1 MMGHRYY
8 SPELCRFIQPDDIE
22 YLDPSSING
31 LNLYCYCLNN
41 PIMYV
46 DPTGHF
52 AISTFLIG
60 LAVSSLVTWGLSEI
74 FGAQIVG
81 GASSMVNGYGAITT
95 GLGLLSFGPV
105 GWVAGGLLIIAG
117 AGAMIIGAN
126 EIVDGITGTNYIQ
139 EWTGWSDDLYNGLYI
154 GSNIVSSVGTIA
166 GNIYMKY
173 NPPYPGRNPNKIP
186 DGFND
191 RVNEHANYYN
201 PKTDQSLRPD
211 LSHPE
216 PYGPHW
222 DWKDSNGQWWRLYRF
237 WRKIK

>member
-1 MMGHRYY
+1 MSPLGMGAMIAANTALGFAGAVGGHIIKGHDLFGKDAGKYWK
-8 SPELCRFIQPDDIE
+8 DI
-22 YLDPSSING
+22 G
-31 LNLYCYCLNN
+31 
-41 PIMYV
+41 
-46 DPTGHF
+46 
-52 AISTFLIG
+52 ISTLIG
-60 LAVSSLVTWGLSEI
+60 ASIGI
-74 FGAQIVG
+74 IG
-81 GASSMVNGYGAITT
+81 GAR
-95 GLGLLSFGPV
+95 
-105 GWVAGGLLIIAG
+105 
-117 AGAMIIGAN
+117 AMIIGAN

-186 DGFND
+186 DGFNN

-201 PKTDQSLRPD
+201 PKTDQSLHPD

>member
-1 MMGHRYY
+1 
-8 SPELCRFIQPDDIE
+8 
-22 YLDPSSING
+22 
-31 LNLYCYCLNN
+31 
-41 PIMYV
+41 
-46 DPTGHF
+46 
-52 AISTFLIG
+52 
-60 LAVSSLVTWGLSEI
+60 
-74 FGAQIVG
+74 
-81 GASSMVNGYGAITT
+81 
-95 GLGLLSFGPV
+95 
-105 GWVAGGLLIIAG
+105 
-117 AGAMIIGAN
+117 MIIGTN

-191 RVNEHANYYN
+191 RVNPKANYYN

-211 LSHPE
+211 LNHAE
-216 PYGPHW
+216 PIGPHW
-222 DWKDSNGQWWRLYRF
+222 DWIDSNGVGWRLYRF

>member
-1 MMGHRYY
+1 MGHRYY

-31 LNLYCYCLNN
+31 LNLYCYCMNN

-173 NPPYPGRNPNKIP
+173 NPPYPGKIRTR
-186 DGFND
+186 F
-191 RVNEHANYYN
+191 
-201 PKTDQSLRPD
+201 LMD
-211 LSHPE
+211 L
-216 PYGPHW
+216 
-222 DWKDSNGQWWRLYRF
+222 
-237 WRKIK
+237 IIV

>member
-1 MMGHRYY
+1 MGQRYY

-22 YLDPSSING
+22 YLDPSSIN
-31 LNLYCYCLNN
+31 
-41 PIMYV
+41 
-46 DPTGHF
+46 
-52 AISTFLIG
+52 S
-60 LAVSSLVTWGLSEI
+60 
-74 FGAQIVG
+74 
-81 GASSMVNGYGAITT
+81 
-95 GLGLLSFGPV
+95 
-105 GWVAGGLLIIAG
+105 
-117 AGAMIIGAN
+117 
-126 EIVDGITGTNYIQ
+126 
-139 EWTGWSDDLYNGLYI
+139 LYI

-222 DWKDSNGQWWRLYRF
+222 DWKDSNGVGWRLYRF